1 MSAAVLKDKIRRSI
15 YGKDLL
21 TFFNSDIICFY
32 CYWSTGNATSQDEPE
47 RSKQGR
53 VSQIHSFADSPTG
66 LKEMAGEPY

>member
-1 MSAAVLKDKIRRSI
+1 MGKICSH
-15 YGKDLL
+15 
-21 TFFNSDIICFY
+21 FFSGIICFY